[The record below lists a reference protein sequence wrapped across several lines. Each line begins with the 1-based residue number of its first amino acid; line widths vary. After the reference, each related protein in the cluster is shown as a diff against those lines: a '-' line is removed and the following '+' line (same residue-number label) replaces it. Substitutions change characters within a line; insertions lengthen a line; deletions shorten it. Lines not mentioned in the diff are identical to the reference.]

1 MTPSFLLNWLILALS
16 LFNVSLML
24 WLALTV
30 WLNAARR
37 TLGVWV
43 TSVSLLVGGAFFV
56 SHTLI
61 VGEPLSVRPGIDV
74 WWQAGLLAVLGLPF
88 AWYGITLWH
97 TGFWNSEPS
106 DLRTR
111 HFPWLVLA
119 LILLAL
125 LSVLLAT
132 ANPLPSFT
140 RVLLLDLAPTPT
152 VGDWPVLVV
161 AFPVYSLLC
170 VMLALDAL
178 LRPGAATRLGGEAAR
193 HRARPWL
200 LAATVLLLA
209 VSLLVAG
216 VMAWLVQSLANAR
229 TTLLGSEFL
238 IGIGVMDVLISGLL
252 AGVLVLVGQAIV
264 SYEVFT
270 GQTLPRQGLQRYWRR
285 AIILAAGFGVVVG
298 GALAEQWPATF
309 IIILTVLVTT
319 VFYALLSWRAY
330 AERERAL
337 RQLRP
342 FVSSERRYETALAPE
357 EFAPSASALF
367 ATLCREV
374 LGARRA
380 CLVPLGA
387 LAPLAGPPLMF
398 PNGEVS
404 AFNFTELTAHFT
416 SPQTASLP
424 LDPHKFAGL
433 HWAVPLWSER
443 GLIGLLLLDEKTDGG
458 LYAQED
464 VEMARAAGERLL
476 DTQASAE
483 LTRRLVA
490 LQRQRLAEAHV
501 LDQRV
506 RRELHDEILPRLH
519 AALLEISAEAPASV
533 GLTTLTQ
540 VHHQISDLLRSMP
553 SAAAPLLERAGLFG
567 ALKQVVEGELKGAFE
582 RVQWDAPDEIETE
595 TRRLPAF
602 VQETAF
608 YAGREALRN
617 AARYGRGGSTARPLT
632 LRVRASAQPHLVIV
646 IEDDGVGL
654 GLNEQPRGTGQGL
667 ALHSTLMAVL
677 GGSLAV
683 ETQPG
688 QFTRLT
694 LTLPNV
700 FQT

>member
-1 MTPSFLLNWLILALS
+1 
-16 LFNVSLML
+16 ML

-61 VGEPLSVRPGIDV
+61 VGEPLGLRPGIDV
-74 WWQAGLLAVLGLPF
+74 WWQAGLLAVLILPF
-88 AWYGITLWH
+88 AWYGTTLWH

-106 DLRTR
+106 DLRAR
-111 HFPWLVLA
+111 HLPWLVLA
-119 LILLAL
+119 LILLVL

-140 RVLLLDLAPTPT
+140 RVLQLDLAPTPMF
-152 VGDWPVLVV
+152 GDWPVLIV

-216 VMAWLVQSLANAR
+216 VMAWLVQSLTRAR
-229 TTLLGSEFL
+229 TEFLSNEFL
-238 IGIGVMDVLISGLL
+238 IGIGLVDVFISGLL

-298 GALAEQWPATF
+298 GGLAEEWPVTF

-319 VFYALLSWRAY
+319 IFYALLSWRAY

-342 FVSSERRYETALAPE
+342 FVTSERRYETALAPE
-357 EFAPSASALF
+357 ESAPSAVTLL

-374 LGARRA
+374 LSARRA

-398 PNGEVS
+398 PEGEVPT
-404 AFNFTELTAHFT
+404 FNFTELTQQFT
-416 SPQTASLP
+416 SLQTASLP

-443 GLIGLLLLDEKTDGG
+443 GLIGLLLLDEKADGG

-476 DTQASAE
+476 DTLASAE

-519 AALLEISAEAPASV
+519 AALLELSADAPTSA
-533 GLTTLTQ
+533 GLTTLSQ

-553 SAAAPLLERAGLFG
+553 SAAAPLLERVGLLG
-567 ALKQVVEGELKGAFE
+567 ALRQVAEGELAGAFE
-582 RVQWDAPDEIETE
+582 QVVWEAPAEVEIAAH
-595 TRRLPAF
+595 RLPAF

-617 AARYGRGGSTARPLT
+617 AARYGRGHSAARALT
-632 LRVRASAQPHLVIV
+632 LRVRASSNPHLVIV
-646 IEDDGVGL
+646 IEDNGVGL
-654 GLNEQPRGTGQGL
+654 TINEQPRGTGQGL

-688 QFTRLT
+688 QYTRLT
-694 LTLPNV
+694 LTLPNA
-700 FQT
+700 F

>member
-1 MTPSFLLNWLILALS
+1 
-16 LFNVSLML
+16 ML

-43 TSVSLLVGGAFFV
+43 TSGSLLVGGAFFV

-61 VGEPLSVRPGIDV
+61 VGEPLGVRPGIDV
-74 WWQAGLLAVLGLPF
+74 WWQAGLLAVLILPF
-88 AWYGITLWH
+88 AWYGISLWH
-97 TGFWNSEPS
+97 TGFWNSQPS
-106 DLRTR
+106 DLRAR
-111 HFPWLVLA
+111 HLPWLVLA

-229 TTLLGSEFL
+229 TTLLVSEFL

-252 AGVLVLVGQAIV
+252 ASVLVLVGQAIV

-342 FVSSERRYETALAPE
+342 FISSERRYETALAPE
-357 EFAPSASALF
+357 EFAPSASVLF

-398 PNGEVS
+398 PNGEVP
-404 AFNFTELTAHFT
+404 ACNFTELTTHFT

-424 LDPHKFAGL
+424 LDPQKFAGL

-458 LYAQED
+458 LYA
-464 VEMARAAGERLL
+464 
-476 DTQASAE
+476 S
-483 LTRRLVA
+483 
-490 LQRQRLAEAHV
+490 
-501 LDQRV
+501 
-506 RRELHDEILPRLH
+506 
-519 AALLEISAEAPASV
+519 SS
-533 GLTTLTQ
+533 
-540 VHHQISDLLRSMP
+540 
-553 SAAAPLLERAGLFG
+553 
-567 ALKQVVEGELKGAFE
+567 
-582 RVQWDAPDEIETE
+582 
-595 TRRLPAF
+595 
-602 VQETAF
+602 
-608 YAGREALRN
+608 
-617 AARYGRGGSTARPLT
+617 
-632 LRVRASAQPHLVIV
+632 
-646 IEDDGVGL
+646 
-654 GLNEQPRGTGQGL
+654 
-667 ALHSTLMAVL
+667 
-677 GGSLAV
+677 
-683 ETQPG
+683 
-688 QFTRLT
+688 
-694 LTLPNV
+694 
-700 FQT
+700 